1 LDINYKPNIFV
12 VDDDPD
18 ILDLLRYNLTREDF
32 RVSTANDGQEALD
45 RVVEVNPDLILL
57 DLMMPK
63 VGGLDVTRKLQSN
76 PRTKSIP
83 IIMVTAKGEDSDIVV
98 GLELGA
104 TDYIVKPFSMRVL
117 IARIRKTLRRPLTD
131 EPTPTRKS
139 IQGLEIIPDRFEAL
153 VNGVEVGLTITEF
166 RIMDLLSGHP
176 GRVFT
181 RGGIVNAVRGEN
193 YSVTDRSVDVHIT
206 SLRKKLGQVGA
217 AIETVRGVGY
227 RVKI

>member
-1 LDINYKPNIFV
+1 MDINYKPNIFV

>member
-1 LDINYKPNIFV
+1 MDINYKPNIFA

-32 RVSTANDGQEALD
+32 RVSTAIDGQEALD
-45 RVVEVNPDLILL
+45 RVAEVNPDIILL
-57 DLMMPK
+57 DLMIPK
-63 VGGLDVTRKLQSN
+63 VGGLDVTRKLQAN

-83 IIMVTAKGEDSDIVV
+83 IIMVTAKGEDSDVVV

-104 TDYIVKPFSMRVL
+104 SDYLIKPFSIRVL
-117 IARIRKTLRRPLTD
+117 IARIRKTLRRLLTD
-131 EPTPTRKS
+131 ESLPTRRS
-139 IQGLEIIPDRFEAL
+139 IRGLEILPDRFEAT

-206 SLRKKLGQVGA
+206 SLRKKLGEVGS

-227 RVKI
+227 RVKM